1 MHFMKILWEG
11 DYGPKGFLCMINVP
25 LLLQVRFSELV
36 FVHEVHI
43 YETYNGGA
51 LVKIEAMV
59 PSGRFIELWSVE
71 HPQHI
76 TQARVFK
83 PDLQVSNQVD
93 KNNNKCT
100 HSSSVPRL
108 DSIIVFSQREQHL
121 GHGTGNGTYRTSLV
135 CMNEVFLM
143 L

>member
-1 MHFMKILWEG
+1 M
-11 DYGPKGFLCMINVP
+11 
-25 LLLQVRFSELV
+25 V

-59 PSGRFIELWSVE
+59 PSGRFVELWSVQ

-83 PDLQVSNQVD
+83 PALQVSNQINKND
-93 KNNNKCT
+93 KSRLLKCKDIIFQ
-100 HSSSVPRL
+100 SRL
-108 DSIIVFSQREQHL
+108 ITDL
-121 GHGTGNGTYRTSLV
+121 LTT
-135 CMNEVFLM
+135 
-143 L
+143 